1 MRIALVIER
10 FAPQGGVE
18 GAAWQLAHGLTAA
31 GDEVTVVARRAE
43 ACPAVTV
50 RTVRVSDAWQPARVL
65 AFSRAA
71 ARAAPRGRYD
81 VVHSFSR
88 TRHQDVYSA
97 DGGSHAEYMARQYLG
112 LGRLARRI
120 SPRHAVLLGVE
131 RAIFADPTQ
140 TVLCPSRFVARSVEQ
155 RHGVAA
161 RRIAVIPYGVDLER
175 FHPNRREAARAA
187 LRRELGAGEAPVW
200 LLVGTG
206 WRRKG
211 LDVAL
216 RALAR
221 TRTAEARLWVAGADA
236 IAPWRALARSLGVE
250 ARVRFLGRRD
260 DVERL
265 YAAADALLLPTRYD
279 AFGAVCLEA
288 AASGIPV
295 VTSAS
300 AGAAEVLGEGGLVVA
315 DAEDAAGFAAT
326 LDALADPGA
335 RRARGEAARRAA
347 EAHSIAARVAAVRAL
362 YARIA
367 AARAVPRP

>member
-1 MRIALVIER
+1 MIER

-18 GAAWQLAHGLTAA
+18 GAAWQLAHGLAAA
-31 GDEVTVVARRAE
+31 GDEVCVVARRAE
-43 ACPAVTV
+43 PSPAVRV
-50 RTVRVSDAWQPARVL
+50 RPVRVSDAWQPARVL

-71 ARAAPRGRYD
+71 ARAAPRGAFD

-97 DGGSHAEYMARQYLG
+97 DGGSHAEYMDRQYEG
-112 LGRLARRI
+112 LGRLLRRA
-120 SPRHAVLLGVE
+120 SPRHAVLLGIE
-131 RAIFADPTQ
+131 RRVFADPSQ
-140 TVLCPSRFVARSVEQ
+140 TVLCPSRFVAESVMR

-161 RRIAVIPYGVDLER
+161 ERVAVIPYGVDLAR
-175 FHPNRREAARAA
+175 FDPALRPAARAA
-187 LRRELGAGEAPVW
+187 LRPEAGAGDAPVW

-221 TRTAEARLWVAGADA
+221 ARDREAQLWVAGGDA
-236 IAPWRALARSLGVE
+236 VGPWKALATSLGVG

-295 VTSAS
+295 VTSGA
-300 AGAAEVLGEGGLVVA
+300 AGAAEVLGEGGVVVA
-315 DAEDAAGFAAT
+315 DAEDAAGFAAA
-326 LDALADPGA
+326 LDALGNAA
-335 RRARGEAARRAA
+335 ERAARGAAARRAA
-347 EAHSIAARVAAVRAL
+347 LAHGLPARIAAVRAL
-362 YARIA
+362 YARRA
-367 AARAVPRP
+367 AARPA